1 MDDQI
6 IFNDERAIAAF
17 NGAVAHRFRPETDVA
32 ITRFRGDKLMG
43 GFILTEYYRHHSIQ
57 LIVYS
62 WDRYWM
68 TRDLLYIVS
77 DYAFNQL
84 KVKHVFAD
92 SKESQVGFDLNVG
105 FKIVARVENFYPT
118 EDKLILRMDRQDCRF
133 LDIKPRRVRSN
144 LN

>member
-43 GFILTEYYRHHSIQ
+43 GVVLTEYYRHHSIQ
-57 LIVYS
+57 IIVYS
-62 WDRYWM
+62 WDKHWIN
-68 TRDLLYIVS
+68 RDMIYATF
-77 DYAFNQL
+77 DYVFNQL
-84 KVKHVFAD
+84 KVKHLFAD
-92 SKESQVGFDLNVG
+92 SREKQTSFDLNVG
-105 FKIVARVENFYPT
+105 FRVVARIPDFYP
-118 EDKLILRMDRQDCRF
+118 DDNKVILRMDREDCRF